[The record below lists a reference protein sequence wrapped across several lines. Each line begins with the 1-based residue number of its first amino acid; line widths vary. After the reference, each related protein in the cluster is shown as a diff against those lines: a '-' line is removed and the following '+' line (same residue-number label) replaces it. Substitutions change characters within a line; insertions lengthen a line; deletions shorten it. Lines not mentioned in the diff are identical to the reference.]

1 MASANLDILVS
12 VGGLVYELE
21 SAANKNGATIYNIC
35 HRNAGWAIQ
44 WHEQKKQGESENWKD
59 GLVIYRYYETLE
71 AMVKGE
77 FLRLGESPTQLAPDA
92 VDVAVSTSIV
102 PASALSTSQAESA
115 PTQRG

>member
-44 WHEQKKQGESENWKD
+44 WHEEKKQGDSDNWKD

-77 FLRLGESPTQLAPDA
+77 FLRRGESLTQRAPDSLTA
-92 VDVAVSTSIV
+92 EAICPRCCMIFDVAL
-102 PASALSTSQAESA
+102 PAKS
-115 PTQRG
+115 G